1 MIEIYEGIPG
11 SGKSFWTIKEKL
23 LPAIKDGRKIYVYVD
38 GVYCDRIAW
47 FLGKPVAE
55 LKEQLV
61 IMKDPLE
68 VRQIHRTVEP
78 GALVILD
85 EAQNVFRSME
95 RVDKALLRWLET
107 HRHYGVD
114 VLMCCQD
121 YMQMAQGVT
130 RLVESTTKFKRLSV
144 FGLHRRA
151 QGIVRGTP
159 ADTETIRK
167 FVFEYDPRYYS
178 FYASYAAAA
187 IRERKRPHTIYK
199 SATAITGLV
208 AACFALGV
216 FIWRPWT
223 SLGAPGEAQK
233 ITEGKKAAVVQ
244 AAPKPAPHAVEP
256 VGGAS
261 PVEIR
266 ILGQWSVDEGPIEA
280 RTWRYMLATGE
291 LLTAADIAGRFGVP
305 VSEVPDGHFMR
316 LKGPG
321 VVYGPGGD

>member
-1 MIEIYEGIPG
+1 MIELYEGIPG

-23 LPAIKDGRKIYVYVD
+23 LPAIQDGRKIYVYVD

-47 FLGKPVAE
+47 FLDKPVAE
-55 LKEQLV
+55 LTEQLV

-68 VRQIHRTVEP
+68 VLQIHKTVEP
-78 GALVILD
+78 GSLVILD
-85 EAQNVFRSME
+85 EAQNVFRAME

-114 VLMCCQD
+114 ILMCAQD

-144 FGLHRRA
+144 FGFDRRS

-167 FVFEYDPRYYS
+167 FVFKYDPRYYS

-187 IRERKRPHTIYK
+187 IRERKRPHTIYQ

-208 AACFALGV
+208 AACFSMSV

-223 SLGAPGEAQK
+223 SLGAPAEAQK
-233 ITEGKKAAVVQ
+233 ITEQKKPVV
-244 AAPKPAPHAVEP
+244 ASVSTAPPATQS
-256 VGGAS
+256 VGETA

-266 ILGQWSVDEGPIEA
+266 ILGQWAVDEGPIEA
-280 RTWRYMLATGE
+280 RTWRYMLASGE
-291 LLTAADIAGRFGVP
+291 VLTASDIAARFGVS
-305 VSEVPDGHFMR
+305 VTEVVEGPFMR